1 MDAGSVGTALPARRG
16 RCSRLAPR
24 WRRQQRTRSIDRGGG
39 WRMSDRAMRRIL
51 ARLELVSHGSV
62 QAWNASGGHSGEPDD
77 RIVAL
82 IARGTERYPH
92 ELYREAYNL
101 ADTDKDRAMVLE
113 QAAAE
118 LKSIIKRA
126 SAGNATL
133 SFDDL
138 VIEDGQGYSVAMA
151 AHHFNVS
158 SAFIRRVRVRRGRDP
173 EDGRQPVEVV
183 DRAARARELRAQGL
197 STREIALMVGT
208 NLKQVWRWTVDKSGA

>member
-1 MDAGSVGTALPARRG
+1 MDGRAVFWLLAAFGYAWTIPARVE
-16 RCSRLAPR
+16 RLVGVA
-24 WRRQQRTRSIDRGGG
+24 G
-39 WRMSDRAMRRIL
+39 RMSLDNAMRRIL

-92 ELYREAYNL
+92 EHYREAYNL